1 MGILSDDTLYQI
13 AEAITTQNYE
23 KALLPVSD
31 AMHTG
36 VAPSHFLQDITL
48 LFRSFLL
55 KQYSQRFHSIA
66 IKYSSEVLLEILDFL
81 GESARHIHLALFEKT
96 FLETVIIRL
105 LRIYARPTLSQLVS
119 QIRQPAQPQ
128 SQPVSSSLELEP
140 AHTHTEPVQEAKPSL
155 QTTTTTTTTTATPKL
170 SQGSLLTPTP
180 SQPKKETPVQK
191 VSAPSSNAPAFSE
204 AAAIDTLLQFA
215 VVEFSGVL
223 TKEPKHG

>member
-1 MGILSDDTLYQI
+1 M
-13 AEAITTQNYE
+13 
-23 KALLPVSD
+23 
-31 AMHTG
+31 
-36 VAPSHFLQDITL
+36 
-48 LFRSFLL
+48 
-55 KQYSQRFHSIA
+55 
-66 IKYSSEVLLEILDFL
+66 
-81 GESARHIHLALFEKT
+81 
-96 FLETVIIRL
+96 IIRL

-128 SQPVSSSLELEP
+128 SQPISSSLELEP

-155 QTTTTTTTTTATPKL
+155 QTTTTTTTATPKL
-170 SQGSLLTPTP
+170 SQGSLLTPPP